1 MFYVLWCLIFTERT
15 DVLLQAISRRATLFE
30 KIRDYEQAA
39 FDLQKVVSLLKKQ
52 REEKAN
58 RSVTSDRS
66 MSSAITELRQALMR
80 LSAMEEEARKEIPLD
95 LYAIL

>member
-1 MFYVLWCLIFTERT
+1 MFYVCWSLIFIKRT

-30 KIRDYEQAA
+30 KIRDYEQTA
-39 FDLQKVVSLLKKQ
+39 FALQKVVSLLKKQ
-52 REEKAN
+52 TEEKAN